1 MRNAAGIIAR
11 NHSAIKSINIIIKF
25 NIEKKYEL
33 PCPCSKSL
41 IRLFTKHQYWIL
53 FTCRWC
59 LFILSPVQCFRAMQH
74 SQLVVHKCFR
84 VGLLFI
90 VLSSSLICWLFYCQ
104 NLRNFRSMNF
114 YLPKR
119 EMFSVDLKLTKRIHS
134 VHHVTQFGCFRLYS
148 NPNRLHFSFGKFQ
161 LHSRKTNDDASKTP
175 VKPAFICTGTSIE
188 HADACLAKKRL
199 QSKFESQFGICC
211 QPFIR

>member
-11 NHSAIKSINIIIKF
+11 NQSAIKSINIIIKF

-53 FTCRWC
+53 FTCRCC

-119 EMFSVDLKLTKRIHS
+119 EMF
-134 VHHVTQFGCFRLYS
+134 FGRFQIDQT
-148 NPNRLHFSFGKFQ
+148 HSFGSSRNTIWIFSSVFKSKPSSFQ
-161 LHSRKTNDDASKTP
+161 LRKISASLPKNEWWRIQNPRKTGIHLHRYINWTRRRLFSKKT
-175 VKPAFICTGTSIE
+175 
-188 HADACLAKKRL
+188 LAIKIWITIWNL
-199 QSKFESQFGICC
+199 LSTIH
-211 QPFIR
+211 